1 MIYPKKLFVSFTIA
15 LGLSTTASAQGTF
28 KLTINIKNA
37 EGEKVSVQY
46 GRQPNEK
53 DSAVVKDGR
62 IEFAGNLQK
71 PYAQAFIVFGN
82 YDPYSRDN
90 KYTSIYLD
98 AGSEATL
105 TADLNDLG
113 NAVATGGK
121 TQSEAN
127 ELKEM
132 TATASNPLKALNAEY
147 DAAEGEQGAAI
158 REKMEPYHELYK
170 ASVLCFVKTHPDS
183 YVSAE
188 QMPMLMSEMKYEE
201 IKAIYDR
208 FTPAVQASEAGKEIA
223 DEVAPLAHQISAAEA
238 PDFTDTD
245 INGQSFTLSSL
256 KGKVVIIDFW
266 ASWCVPCRKSNP
278 HMLEVYQKYHD
289 QGLEM
294 VYVSDDDSNPD
305 AWRKAVEKD
314 QLTAEG
320 FHHVLRGLKWD
331 RSKGIEGLDHTNDI
345 SYKYAIHMLPTKYL
359 IDREGKIVCKI
370 GEEEESMLDLYLAT
384 LLK

>member
-1 MIYPKKLFVSFTIA
+1 MA
-15 LGLSTTASAQGTF
+15 ANAQGTF
-28 KLTINIKNA
+28 KLTINVKNA

-46 GRQPNEK
+46 GRLPNEK
-53 DSAVVKDGR
+53 DSAVVEDGR
-62 IEFAGNLQK
+62 VIFAGNLQK
-71 PYAQAFIVFGN
+71 PYAQAFIVFGK

-90 KYTSIYLD
+90 KYANVYLD

-113 NAVATGGK
+113 NAAATGGK

-132 TATASNPLKALNAEY
+132 MAAASNPLKTLNAEY
-147 DAAEGEQGAAI
+147 EAAEGEQGTAI
-158 REKMEPYHELYK
+158 REKMEAYRELYK
-170 ASVLCFVKTHPDS
+170 ASTLCFVKTHPDS

-188 QMPMLMSEMKYEE
+188 QMRMLVGEMNYEE

-208 FTPAVQASEAGKEIA
+208 FTPAVQASDAGKEVA
-223 DEVAPLAHQISAAEA
+223 DEVATLARVARGAEA
-238 PDFTDTD
+238 PDFTATD

-256 KGKVVIIDFW
+256 RGKVVIIDFW

-278 HMLEVYQKYHD
+278 HMLEVYKKYHD

-294 VYVSDDDSNPD
+294 VYVADDDSNAD
-305 AWRKAVEKD
+305 AWHKAVEKD

-331 RSKGIEGLDHTNDI
+331 RSKGIEGMDHTNDI
-345 SYKYAIHMLPTKYL
+345 SDKYAIHFLPTKYV
-359 IDREGKIVCKI
+359 IDREGKIVCRI
-370 GEEEESMLDLYLAT
+370 GEEEESMLDLYLAA